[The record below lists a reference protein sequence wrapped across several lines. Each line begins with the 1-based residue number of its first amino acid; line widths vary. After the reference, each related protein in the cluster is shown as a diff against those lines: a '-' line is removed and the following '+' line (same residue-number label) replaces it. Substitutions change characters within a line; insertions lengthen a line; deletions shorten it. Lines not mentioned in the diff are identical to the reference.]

1 MTAEGI
7 RLLPKRALLHLIALY
22 LRPEGS
28 GSKYSLS
35 GCVESCSIEIAM
47 RVIALLLSSVR
58 LGVERPITF
67 AAILDTFVSLLR
79 FLTESIL

>member
-1 MTAEGI
+1 MAEGI
-7 RLLPKRALLHLIALY
+7 RLLPKWALLHLIALY

-28 GSKYSLS
+28 GAIYSLS

-47 RVIALLLSSVR
+47 HVIALLLSSVR
-58 LGVERPITF
+58 LGVERPLTF
-67 AAILDTFVSLLR
+67 AAILDTFESLVW